1 MLCSPSALRLAHKAP
16 QAWEVAPGFPW
27 TWAWELKTLPDI
39 LQHRVPESGHG
50 ALLPS
55 PGHVL
60 HARPARAPAHGH
72 LPRPTATLPPNC
84 CWLQPK
90 AAGADTWWHRWHWHP
105 ALRAS
110 SPPRRAAPPP
120 SPGHSPGRHEA
131 ARWPRSAGLSS
142 RESPVSPGPGSV
154 QGAGPPLLRTLAL
167 QPAGPAALG
176 HLTPP
181 WPRFL
186 RPTC

>member
-1 MLCSPSALRLAHKAP
+1 MLCGPSALRLAHKAP

-39 LQHRVPESGHG
+39 PQHRVPESGHG
-50 ALLPS
+50 TLLPS

-60 HARPARAPAHGH
+60 HARPARAPAHGQ
-72 LPRPTATLPPNC
+72 LPRPTATPPPSR

-90 AAGADTWWHRWHWHP
+90 AAGADTWWHWGIGVQP
-105 ALRAS
+105 S
-110 SPPRRAAPPP
+110 GPPPRPRAQATP
-120 SPGHSPGRHEA
+120 PGRHEA

-154 QGAGPPLLRTLAL
+154 QGAGPPLLCTLAL